1 MRLVTKGSP
10 ADVLQKIGQA
20 KTLMSRQ
27 REKMRVTGQTTSRLL
42 HDGIDLR
49 LDSHGI
55 QQMSINVPDAA
66 RQPEE
71 KTEESWGDVV
81 LYHCMNK
88 KLGTIS
94 AYSYKDMAAK
104 TLRYFRTEPAT
115 DCGQVIGY
123 RTVVI
128 YEPTRILTTKEL
140 ALFKIL
146 LAGGVKLFI
155 FPGDITIYNLIL
167 AQFESGLYIKA
178 LTDTAGKVTLCS
190 PDTNRI
196 YKIVAYT
203 KGYIAVKLQNTYKS
217 TIKDPYGIGL
227 VYEDIISLG
236 FVFTMQWLG
245 TGLPDYLYGSY
256 LLNLILLFWVRN
268 SDLTVDEYPY
278 DWGTL
283 TKPELAT
290 WLATLGDGAIKI
302 GHEALDRD
310 ANSWLTYNDVSSYS
324 PLSSYMAY
332 SAGSNLYV
340 SGISPYWLR
349 PEYKGTY
356 DKTTDIDK
364 FCTWMGA
371 GNQVT
376 KNNKR
381 MGNFVTAPP
390 YYWSA
395 AGGFTPPVMS

>member
-20 KTLMSRQ
+20 KNLMSRQ
-27 REKMRVTGQTTSRLL
+27 LEKMRVTGQTASRLL

-49 LDSHGI
+49 LDRHGI

-66 RQPEE
+66 RRPEE
-71 KTEESWGDVV
+71 KTEEQLGDVV

-88 KLGTIS
+88 ELGTIS
-94 AYSYKDMAAK
+94 AYSYKDMATK
-104 TLRYFRTEPAT
+104 TLRYFGTEPAT
-115 DCGQVIGY
+115 DYGQVLGY

-236 FVFTMQWLG
+236 FVFRMQWPPG
-245 TGLPDYLYGSY
+245 WPDYLYGSY
-256 LLNLILLFWVRN
+256 LLNLILLFWERN

-278 DWGTL
+278 NWSAL

-310 ANSWLTYNDVSSYS
+310 ANGWLTYNDVSSYS

-340 SGISPYWLR
+340 SGLSPCWLR
-349 PEYKGTY
+349 PQYKGEY
-356 DKTTDIDK
+356 DKSTDIDR
-364 FCTWMGA
+364 FCTWMGT
-371 GNQVT
+371 GRQVK
-376 KNNKR
+376 KNDKL
-381 MGNFVTAPP
+381 GDFLVSPP
-390 YYWSA
+390 YYWTAS
-395 AGGFTPPVMS
+395 GGVVPPIQT